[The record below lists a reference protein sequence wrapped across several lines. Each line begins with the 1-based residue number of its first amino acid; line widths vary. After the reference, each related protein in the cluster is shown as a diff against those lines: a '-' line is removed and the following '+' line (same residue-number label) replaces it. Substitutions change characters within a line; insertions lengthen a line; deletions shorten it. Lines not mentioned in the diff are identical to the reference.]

1 MIISKNKGLSLISVF
16 VILAV
21 YNIVAFLLPL
31 DRGGMFWVGYSFT
44 TAAILLTAGVGFY
57 ALGREGLRSKVYG
70 CSLIVLAWTYLI
82 VQLVFGLLEIFLVF
96 IPFQYGIL
104 LNTILF
110 GACLIGLVAVDISK
124 DEIERIDRR
133 NKEKVFY
140 IKALQIEIEGMADKI
155 TDEAVKKILNEL
167 AESIR
172 YSDPMSSQELADLE
186 NQIKSRVADLSKS
199 VVDND
204 LSIIKIICKEVQ
216 QLIVER
222 NRKCIALK

>member
-70 CSLIVLAWTYLI
+70 CSLIVLVWTYLI

-124 DEIERIDRR
+124 DEIERIDSR

-216 QLIVER
+216 QLIAER